1 MQAKPLSAPQITSN
15 ALNYGKN
22 MDSKRMNVYGSGP
35 QPGRSASCRLLS
47 ESSSLANHAKQSSLK
62 PPLSS
67 TIKSAHQHSEI
78 GGRMKGSH
86 SGSGTHSTIAS
97 RIPSILHVGS
107 TNGSSLVTSG
117 VPSQRNQQ
125 ENLASLMNHEISS
138 NQSHN
143 GFSSNTT
150 TVNNC
155 AIAMANKASCHHS
168 KVEAKCIKIEEKC
181 VRKAEEKCI
190 IKAEE
195 ECICKI
201 EEKYTNAEAN
211 CIKVEEKSIRP
222 KEQCI
227 IKAEEKS
234 IKTEEKCTFKAEKKY
249 TRPDEKSFKPEEKC
263 FKAEEKSIKPDEK
276 YVTKAEE
283 KYVTKSEEKCMKA
296 EEKSIKAEEKCIISS
311 GNVLQSKKNALNV
324 PPAVKKGVTTLT
336 LPSATIISSGQE
348 NAIMTTYK
356 FQEQELSKPLMKS
369 ENSYEIDTEA
379 SVFFFV

>member
-47 ESSSLANHAKQSSLK
+47 ESSSLANHAKQSSLR
-62 PPLSS
+62 PPVSS
-67 TIKSAHQHSEI
+67 TVKSAHQHSEI

-86 SGSGTHSTIAS
+86 SGSGTNSTIAS
-97 RIPSILHVGS
+97 RIPSILHVAS
-107 TNGSSLVTSG
+107 TNGSSSVTSG
-117 VPSQRNQQ
+117 GSSQRNQQ
-125 ENLASLMNHEISS
+125 ENLGSLMNHEISS
-138 NQSHN
+138 HQSHN
-143 GFSSNTT
+143 AFSSNTT
-150 TVNNC
+150 TVKNC
-155 AIAMANKASCHHS
+155 AIAMANKVSFHHS
-168 KVEAKCIKIEEKC
+168 KVEEKCIKVEDKC

-195 ECICKI
+195 KCMKAEEECIIKT
-201 EEKYTNAEAN
+201 EEKYTNAEAK
-211 CIKVEEKSIRP
+211 CIKVEEKSIKP

-234 IKTEEKCTFKAEKKY
+234 IKTEEKCMFKAEKKY
-249 TRPDEKSFKPEEKC
+249 TRPEEKCFKPEEKC
-263 FKAEEKSIKPDEK
+263 FKAEEKSIKPAEK
-276 YVTKAEE
+276 YVTKA
-283 KYVTKSEEKCMKA
+283 EEKCMKA

-324 PPAVKKGVTTLT
+324 PSAVKKGVTTLT

-348 NAIMTTYK
+348 NAIMTT
-356 FQEQELSKPLMKS
+356 QELSKPLMKS

-379 SVFFFV
+379 SVFFIV

>member
-15 ALNYGKN
+15 GLNYGKN

-67 TIKSAHQHSEI
+67 TVKSAHQYSEI

-86 SGSGTHSTIAS
+86 SASGTHSTIAS

-117 VPSQRNQQ
+117 GSSQRNEQ
-125 ENLASLMNHEISS
+125 ENLAPLMNHEISS
-138 NQSHN
+138 AQNYN
-143 GFSSNTT
+143 VFSSNTA
-150 TVNNC
+150 TV
-155 AIAMANKASCHHS
+155 NKASCHHG
-168 KVEAKCIKIEEKC
+168 KVEDKCG
-181 VRKAEEKCI
+181 RKAEEKCM
-190 IKAEE
+190 KAEE
-195 ECICKI
+195 ECIIKT
-201 EEKYTNAEAN
+201 EEKYTNGEVK
-211 CIKVEEKSIRP
+211 CIKVEEKSIKP

-234 IKTEEKCTFKAEKKY
+234 VKTVEKCMLKAEKKY
-249 TRPDEKSFKPEEKC
+249 TKPEEKSFKPEEKC
-263 FKAEEKSIKPDEK
+263 IKAEEKAEEKSIKPDEK
-276 YVTKAEE
+276 FVMKAEQ
-283 KYVTKSEEKCMKA
+283 KCMKA
-296 EEKSIKAEEKCIISS
+296 EEKSIKAEEKCIIGA

-324 PPAVKKGVTTLT
+324 PPGVKKGITALT
-336 LPSATIISSGQE
+336 LPSPTIISSGQE
-348 NAIMTTYK
+348 NAIMTTNK

-379 SVFFFV
+379 SVFYFV